1 MVASILGVEGE
12 QDMTEEE
19 VKKLI
24 DGIADPAGTV
34 YRFSLASSLL
44 RRRRME

>member
-1 MVASILGVEGE
+1 DEE
-12 QDMTEEE
+12 KMTDED

-24 DGIADPAGTV
+24 EGIADPAGTV

-44 RRRRME
+44 RRKRMK

>member
-1 MVASILGVEGE
+1 LGLDGE
-12 QDMTEEE
+12 EKMTEED

-44 RRRRME
+44 RRKRMK

>member
-12 QDMTEEE
+12 EKMTEEE

-34 YRFSLASSLL
+34 YRFSLAASLL
-44 RRRRME
+44 RRKRME